1 MASACHD
8 KLPSATTAS
17 LLLRLLQEVKQRLE
31 SHKMFKTYHLHGFLL
46 EKYFQECGLS
56 ELFVLFVGELEYC
69 VTVICHQR
77 DLFPEGSWY
86 I

>member
-1 MASACHD
+1 M
-8 KLPSATTAS
+8 
-17 LLLRLLQEVKQRLE
+17 V
-31 SHKMFKTYHLHGFLL
+31 FLL

-69 VTVICHQR
+69 VTVICHQP